1 MSETKEAGGE
11 GGAQPAGA
19 QQADG
24 GEARPGAAQRSG
36 EMASAREW
44 LAAASVAAQVM
55 ELCPEHGYAALLLT
69 ADGLVPGPS
78 DAASDAL
85 LGGAEGRAAG
95 QLAGRAPEELPEVSA
110 WRDAYRA
117 FGAKPQR
124 TRPSVEAL
132 LRRLDAGLPRVDRIT
147 DAYNAVSVARLLPV
161 GGEDRG
167 AYHGPA
173 RLVRAAGDED
183 FDTME
188 NGLPA
193 AGHPDPGEVVW
204 RDDAGVTCRRWNW
217 RQCVRTRITTGTTSA
232 VFILD
237 GLGPGIA
244 GLPEAADELQEALA
258 ALSPGARF
266 ARRLV
271 SPPRPGP

>member
-1 MSETKEAGGE
+1 VSRPTEAGR
-11 GGAQPAGA
+11 AGA
-19 QQADG
+19 PDEAGAPETEG
-24 GEARPGAAQRSG
+24 GEAVLAETRRSG
-36 EMASAREW
+36 EMAAAREW
-44 LAAASVAAQVM
+44 LAAASVASGVT
-55 ELCPEHGYAALLLT
+55 ELCPEHGYAAMLLA
-69 ADGLVPGPS
+69 ADGLAPGPS

-85 LGGAEGRAAG
+85 LAAAEGRAG
-95 QLAGRAPEELPEVSA
+95 RRLAGRAPEEMPEVSA

-132 LRRLDAGLPRVDRIT
+132 LRRLGAGLPRVDRIT
-147 DAYNAVSVARLLPV
+147 DAYNAVSVAHLLPV

-167 AYHGPA
+167 AYRGPA
-173 RLVRAAGDED
+173 RLVRATGGED

-193 AGHPDPGEVVW
+193 VGHPDPGEVVW

-217 RQCVRTRITTGTTSA
+217 RQCVRTRITTATTSA

-244 GLPEAADELQEALA
+244 ALHEAAGELEETLT
-258 ALSPGARF
+258 ALSPAARC
-266 ARRLV
+266 ARRLL
-271 SPPRPGP
+271 SRPGP

>member
-1 MSETKEAGGE
+1 VSRAAQADRAGAPQEAGAGE
-11 GGAQPAGA
+11 TGDGETALVQAQSSGDMTA
-19 QQADG
+19 
-24 GEARPGAAQRSG
+24 ARA
-36 EMASAREW
+36 W
-44 LAAASVAAQVM
+44 LAAASVAGEVAG
-55 ELCPEHGYAALLLT
+55 LCAGHGYAALLIA
-69 ADGLVPGPS
+69 ADGLAPGPS

-85 LGGAEGRAAG
+85 LAGAERRAGAR
-95 QLAGRAPEELPEVSA
+95 LAGRVPEELAEVSA

-132 LRRLDAGLPRVDRIT
+132 LRRLGAGLPRVDRIT

-161 GGEDRG
+161 GGEDRA
-167 AYHGPA
+167 AYRGPA
-173 RLVRAAGDED
+173 RLVRAAGDEI

-188 NGLPA
+188 NGLPV

-217 RQCVRTRITTGTTSA
+217 RQCARTRITNQTTSA
-232 VFILD
+232 LFILD

-244 GLPEAADELQEALA
+244 GLDAAAQELQESLA

-266 ARRLV
+266 ARRLL
-271 SPPRPGP
+271 SPPGPAA